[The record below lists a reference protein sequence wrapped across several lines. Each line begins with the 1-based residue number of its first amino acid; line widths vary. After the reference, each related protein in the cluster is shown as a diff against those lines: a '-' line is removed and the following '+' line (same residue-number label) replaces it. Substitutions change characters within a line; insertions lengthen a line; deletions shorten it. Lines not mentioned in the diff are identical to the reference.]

1 MEIVLVRHGESEGNA
16 QARMQ
21 GHLDY
26 PLTERG
32 REQARVLGDW
42 FVQHGVAWS
51 RVYVS
56 PLARAWETAEIVV
69 GRTGGPPLTR
79 EPALIE
85 LTAGALEG
93 LTQEEIVSRFP
104 RFAERHVTEI
114 GDFSEFGGESYDAV
128 QLRATA
134 LRQRLEDAHRLLE
147 DRILLVGHGG
157 FNFQLLKSLVCE
169 PVPRVCIVRM
179 SNCAATKVRMRQR
192 HNVFMGELVWHVPQE
207 LMGGSS
213 AP

>member
-1 MEIVLVRHGESEGNA
+1 MEIVLVRHGETEANRE
-16 QARMQ
+16 ARMQ

-32 REQARVLGDW
+32 REQARILGDW
-42 FVQHGVAWS
+42 FVRQRVNWS

-56 PLARAWETAEIVV
+56 PLLRAWQTAEIVV
-69 GRTGGPPLTR
+69 GRTGGPAPER

-93 LTQEEIVSRFP
+93 LVQEEIVQRFP

-114 GDFSEFGGESYDAV
+114 GDFAEFGGEGYDAV
-128 QLRATA
+128 QARARG

-147 DRILLVGHGG
+147 ERILLVGHGG
-157 FNFQLLKSLVCE
+157 FNFQLLKALICE
-169 PVPRVCIVRM
+169 PVPRVCTVRM
-179 SNCAATKVRMRQR
+179 SNCAATKVRLRER
-192 HNVFMGELVWHVPQE
+192 HGVFMGELVWHVPQE
-207 LMGGSS
+207 LMAPGS
-213 AP
+213 